1 MSSPMDGISP
11 YRPRDISAF
20 IGSGFLSTVAMQVQ
34 SVAIGWQIY
43 DIERTPLALGL
54 VGLCQFVPMFLLTLP
69 AGELADRVDPR
80 RLLAVT
86 EVAQALCSG
95 LFLLCSLVS
104 PHHALP
110 FYVVLALFGAARG
123 FSEPAGQSLLA
134 FLVPPEGLAQSI
146 ARNSSLLTVAV
157 IAGPAIGGFLYA
169 AGPLAT
175 YSVCLTAFLL
185 AALLAASLGGRR
197 VDHSQTKFADRWERV
212 IEGVNFVR
220 TRPIVL
226 GAISLDLFAVLLGGA
241 VALLPV
247 FARDV
252 LHVGPLGLGLLRSAP
267 AAGAAL
273 MAFTLARYPI
283 ERRPT
288 ARPTARRWRFVGF
301 PSLRFGRRWRF
312 VGFPSLRFGR
322 TGAHLFLAV
331 AVFGLATVAFGL
343 SQNFYLSLAALL
355 VTGASD
361 MISVFIRSSLINF
374 ATPDPMRG
382 RVGAV
387 NMLFIGASGELG
399 EFESGMTAAWF
410 GTIPAVVIG
419 GLGTLA
425 VVAIWMWRFPPLRKV
440 DRLADALS
448 PS

>member
-1 MSSPMDGISP
+1 MDGISP

-54 VGLCQFVPMFLLTLP
+54 VGLCQFAPMFLLTLP
-69 AGELADRVDPR
+69 AGELADRVDQR
-80 RLLAVT
+80 RLLAAA
-86 EVAQALCSG
+86 EIMQAVCSG
-95 LFLLCSLVS
+95 LFLLCTLVS
-104 PHHALP
+104 PHRALP
-110 FYVVLALFGAARG
+110 FYIVLALFGAARG

-134 FLVPPEGLAQSI
+134 FVVPPEGLAKAI
-146 ARNSSLLTVAV
+146 AHNSSLLTVAV
-157 IAGPAIGGFLYA
+157 IAGPAVGGFLFA
-169 AGPLAT
+169 AGPLIT
-175 YSVCLTAFLL
+175 YGVCLVAFVL
-185 AALLAASLGGRR
+185 AAALAVSLGGRKI
-197 VDHSQTKFADRWERV
+197 DHSQTKFADRWERV
-212 IEGVNFVR
+212 IEGVRFVR
-220 TRPIVL
+220 ARPIVL

-252 LHVGPLGLGLLRSAP
+252 LHTGPMGLGLLRSAP

-273 MAFTLARYPI
+273 MAFTLGRFPI
-283 ERRPT
+283 ERHSGTRL
-288 ARPTARRWRFVGF
+288 FV
-301 PSLRFGRRWRF
+301 
-312 VGFPSLRFGR
+312 
-322 TGAHLFLAV
+322 AV
-331 AVFGLATVAFGL
+331 AIFGLATVVFGL
-343 SQNFYLSLAALL
+343 SQNFYLSLGALL
-355 VTGASD
+355 VTGAAD
-361 MISVFIRSSLINF
+361 MISVFVRSSLINF

-399 EFESGMTAAWF
+399 EFESGMTAAWL
-410 GTIPAVVIG
+410 GTIPAVVVG

-425 VVAIWMWRFPPLRKV
+425 VVGIWMWLFPPLRKV

-448 PS
+448 PT

>member
-1 MSSPMDGISP
+1 MDGISP

-69 AGELADRVDPR
+69 AGELADRVDQR
-80 RLLAVT
+80 RLLAAA
-86 EVAQALCSG
+86 EIMQAACSA
-95 LFLLCSLVS
+95 LFLLCTLVS
-104 PHHALP
+104 PHRALP
-110 FYVVLALFGAARG
+110 SYIVLALFGAARG

-134 FLVPPEGLAQSI
+134 FLVPPEGLAKAI
-146 ARNSSLLTVAV
+146 AHNSSLLTVAV
-157 IAGPAIGGFLYA
+157 IAGPAVGGFLFA
-169 AGPLAT
+169 AGPLVT
-175 YSVCLTAFLL
+175 YGLCL
-185 AALLAASLGGRR
+185 AAFVLAAVFAVSLGGRK

-212 IEGVNFVR
+212 VEGVRFVR
-220 TRPIVL
+220 ARPIVL

-241 VALLPV
+241 VALLPI

-252 LHVGPLGLGLLRSAP
+252 LHAGPLGLGLLRSAP

-273 MAFTLARYPI
+273 MAFTLGRFPI
-283 ERRPT
+283 ERHSGTRL
-288 ARPTARRWRFVGF
+288 FV
-301 PSLRFGRRWRF
+301 
-312 VGFPSLRFGR
+312 
-322 TGAHLFLAV
+322 AV
-331 AVFGLATVAFGL
+331 AIFGLATVVFGL
-343 SQNFYLSLAALL
+343 SRNFYLSLGALL
-355 VTGASD
+355 VTGAAD
-361 MISVFIRSSLINF
+361 MISVFVRSSLINF

-399 EFESGMTAAWF
+399 EFESGMTAAWL

-419 GLGTLA
+419 GIGTLA
-425 VVAIWMWRFPPLRKV
+425 VVGIWMWLFPPLRKV

-448 PS
+448 PA

>member
-1 MSSPMDGISP
+1 MDGTSP
-11 YRPRDISAF
+11 YRPRDIPAF

-54 VGLCQFVPMFLLTLP
+54 VGLFQFVPMFLLTLP
-69 AGELADRVDPR
+69 AGELADRVDQR
-80 RLLAVT
+80 RLLAAA
-86 EVAQALCSG
+86 EIMQAVCSG
-95 LFLLCSLVS
+95 LFLLCTLVS
-104 PHHALP
+104 PHRALP
-110 FYVVLALFGAARG
+110 FYIVLALFGAARG

-134 FLVPPEGLAQSI
+134 FLVPPEGLAQAI
-146 ARNSSLLTVAV
+146 AHNSSLLTVAV
-157 IAGPAIGGFLYA
+157 IAGPAVGGFLFA
-169 AGPLAT
+169 AGPLVT
-175 YSVCLTAFLL
+175 YGLCLL
-185 AALLAASLGGRR
+185 AFVLAAVFAASLGGRK

-212 IEGVNFVR
+212 VEGVRFVR
-220 TRPIVL
+220 TRPVVL

-252 LHVGPLGLGLLRSAP
+252 LHTGPLGLGLLRSAP
-267 AAGAAL
+267 AVGAAL
-273 MAFTLARYPI
+273 MAFTLGRFPI

-288 ARPTARRWRFVGF
+288 SRLRRFAGF
-301 PSLRFGRRWRF
+301 PSLHFGRSGARLF
-312 VGFPSLRFGR
+312 V
-322 TGAHLFLAV
+322 AV
-331 AVFGLATVAFGL
+331 AIFGLATVVFGL
-343 SQNFYLSLAALL
+343 SQNFYLSLGALL
-355 VTGASD
+355 VTGAAD

-425 VVAIWMWRFPPLRKV
+425 VVGIWMWLFPPLRKV

-448 PS
+448 PA